1 MEVGTS
7 PPKLGGIEGGRVVAM
22 IEIEEARQYYTDS
35 DAAHDF
41 DHVLRVLALAERI
54 GQAEGAAMEIVRA
67 AALLHDVA
75 RAEEERT
82 GACHAR
88 MGAKRARQIL
98 AGHPADKVEAV
109 AQAIAFHRFRDEVTP
124 QTLEAKV
131 LYDADKLDAIGAIG
145 IARAYALAGRRG
157 QRLWAKTPSDSLAES
172 HSTDHTPVHEFTF
185 KLSRLKDALFTTT
198 ARQIAEERHR
208 YLVEFFARL
217 EEEVQGKR

>member
-1 MEVGTS
+1 
-7 PPKLGGIEGGRVVAM
+7 M
-22 IEIEEARQYYTDS
+22 IEIEEARQYYSDT

-54 GQAEGAAMEIVRA
+54 GQAEGAALEIVRA

-88 MGAKRARQIL
+88 VGAERARQIL

-109 AQAIAFHRFRDEVTP
+109 AQAIASHRFRDEVVP

-145 IARAYALAGRRG
+145 VARAYALAGKRG
-157 QRLWAKTPSDSLAES
+157 QHLWAETPAGSLAES
-172 HSTDHTPVHEFTF
+172 QSPYCTLVHEFTF
-185 KLSRLKDALFTTT
+185 KLSRLKETLFTAT

-208 YLVEFFARL
+208 YMVEFFGRL
-217 EEEVQGKR
+217 EEEVHGKR

>member
-1 MEVGTS
+1 
-7 PPKLGGIEGGRVVAM
+7 M
-22 IEIEEARQYYTDS
+22 IEIEEARQYYADS

-88 MGAKRARQIL
+88 VGAERARQIL
-98 AGHPADKVEAV
+98 AGHPAGKVEAV
-109 AQAIAFHRFRDEVTP
+109 AQAIASHRFRSNDVVP

-157 QRLWAKTPSDSLAES
+157 QRLWAKTPSGSLAES
-172 HSTDHTPVHEFTF
+172 RSTDHTPVHEFTF
-185 KLSRLKDALFTTT
+185 KLSRLKDALFTAT

-217 EEEVQGKR
+217 EEEVHGKR

>member
-1 MEVGTS
+1 
-7 PPKLGGIEGGRVVAM
+7 M
-22 IEIEEARQYYTDS
+22 IEVEEARQYYTDC

-82 GACHAR
+82 GACHAKV
-88 MGAKRARQIL
+88 GAEQARQIL

-109 AQAIAFHRFRDEVTP
+109 AQAIASHRFRSNEVVP

-157 QRLWAKTPSDSLAES
+157 QRLWAKTPSGSLAES
-172 HSTDHTPVHEFTF
+172 QPTDHTPVHEFTF
-185 KLSRLKDALFTTT
+185 KLSQLKDALFTAT

-217 EEEVQGKR
+217 EEEVRGKR

>member
-1 MEVGTS
+1 
-7 PPKLGGIEGGRVVAM
+7 M
-22 IEIEEARQYYTDS
+22 IGIEEARRYYTDS

-41 DHVLRVLALAERI
+41 DHVLRVLVLAERI
-54 GQAEGAAMEIVRA
+54 GQAEGSAMEIVRTA
-67 AALLHDVA
+67 TLLHDVA

-82 GACHAR
+82 GACHAKV
-88 MGAKRARQIL
+88 GAERARQIL

-109 AQAIAFHRFRDEVTP
+109 AQAIASHRFRDEVVP

-157 QRLWAKTPSDSLAES
+157 QRLWAETPAGSLAES
-172 HSTDHTPVHEFTF
+172 LSTDYTPVHEFTF
-185 KLSRLKDALFTTT
+185 KLSRLKEALFTTT

-208 YLVEFFARL
+208 YMVEFFARL

>member
-1 MEVGTS
+1 
-7 PPKLGGIEGGRVVAM
+7 M
-22 IEIEEARQYYTDS
+22 IGIEEARQYYTDS

-54 GQAEGAAMEIVRA
+54 GQADGAAMEIVRTA
-67 AALLHDVA
+67 TLLHDVA

-88 MGAKRARQIL
+88 VGAERARQIL

-109 AQAIAFHRFRDEVTP
+109 AQAIASHRFRDEVVP

-145 IARAYALAGRRG
+145 IARAYALAGKRG
-157 QRLWAKTPSDSLAES
+157 QRLWAGTPADSLAES
-172 HSTDHTPVHEFTF
+172 QSTDYTPVHEFIF
-185 KLSRLKDALFTTT
+185 KLSQLKEALFTAT
-198 ARQIAEERHR
+198 ARQIAKERHR
-208 YLVEFFARL
+208 YMVEFFTRL
-217 EEEVQGKR
+217 EEEVQGNR

>member
-1 MEVGTS
+1 
-7 PPKLGGIEGGRVVAM
+7 M
-22 IEIEEARQYYTDS
+22 IRIEEARQYYNDT

-75 RAEEERT
+75 RAEEERA

-88 MGAKRARQIL
+88 VGAERARQIL
-98 AGHPADKVEAV
+98 AGHPADKVKAV
-109 AQAIAFHRFRDEVTP
+109 AQAIASHRFRDEVVP

-145 IARAYALAGRRG
+145 VARAYALAGKRG
-157 QRLWAKTPSDSLAES
+157 QHLWAETPAGSLAES
-172 HSTDHTPVHEFTF
+172 HSTDYTPVHEFTF
-185 KLSRLKDALFTTT
+185 KLSRLKEGLFTAT
-198 ARQIAEERHR
+198 ARQVAEERHR
-208 YLVEFFARL
+208 YMVEFFAHL
-217 EEEVQGKR
+217 EEEVHGKR